1 MFKNRIP
8 ILSAES
14 KPDLRLGG
22 ETGVAAPENYD
33 DLAAQIA
40 QRHDGLSARLRT
52 IAAYAVQSPDEV
64 ALSTVSTL
72 AKRIGVQPSAIV
84 RFANNLGY
92 DGFTDMQRIFRKRL
106 VAPSMPSYRE
116 RISQLRSGKNGKPEK
131 PSEVMAEFVADDIAS
146 LESMYRHVP
155 FDRLEKALAI
165 LAGAETIYLLAQGR
179 SFPVAY
185 YLDYGLSR
193 LDLRSHLL
201 DSVGGLVRHRTR
213 AITKKDAVLIVSFKD
228 YASEVVEVAAE
239 IAKKGVPLI
248 LITDNAIGPYAK
260 FASVSFE
267 LGEARY
273 RPFRS
278 LVAPICLAQS
288 IVVSLGHRLAGRNG
302 DRNGRSR

>member
-1 MFKNRIP
+1 M
-8 ILSAES
+8 
-14 KPDLRLGG
+14 
-22 ETGVAAPENYD
+22 AAPATYD
-33 DLAAQIA
+33 DLAAAITR
-40 QRHDGLSARLRT
+40 RHDELSARLRT
-52 IAAYAVQSPDEV
+52 IAAFAVQSPDEM

-92 DGFTDMQRIFRKRL
+92 DGFTEMQRVFRTRL
-106 VAPSMPSYRE
+106 VAPSMPSYRD
-116 RISQLRSGKNGKPEK
+116 RISQLRSVKEGKPEK
-131 PSEVMAEFVADDIAS
+131 PSEVLAEFVADDIAS

-155 FDRLEKALAI
+155 FDRLDKAVSV

-201 DSVGGLVRHRTR
+201 DSVGGLVRHHTR
-213 AITKKDAVLIVSFKD
+213 AITKKDAMLIVSFKD
-228 YASEVVEVAAE
+228 YASEVVEIAAE
-239 IAKKGVPLI
+239 VAKKGVPLI
-248 LITDNAIGPYAK
+248 VITDNPIGPYTK
-260 FASVSFE
+260 FASVAFE

-302 DRNGRSR
+302 DKNGRSR